1 VSRTIGMLVLIVA
14 LLAALVGLSAAFYLA
29 AGWMGWGLNE
39 LLNWITGS
47 EGLNRAWVYYGA
59 AVANVLT
66 LMLVVMMI
74 SGSLLTVAERKWS
87 AMIQNRIGAN
97 RIRVAGSALG
107 GIPYLAAD
115 ALKMLTKER
124 VEPTGRTR
132 FLYELAPLLAFAPV
146 FALFAI
152 VPVGPGIPLAAIVAK
167 AGGFST
173 PVDPIALQVAAVDA
187 GLLYIFAIASL
198 QVYGTTL
205 AGWSSNNKLA
215 LLGGV
220 RASSQMISYEVSLGL
235 SLVGVMMTY
244 RTLRLDEMVVSQG
257 IPVLGPIPA
266 LGVLLQ
272 PIGFLIF
279 FASAFAE
286 TKRAPFDLP
295 EGESEIV
302 GYFVEYSGMKFGMMF
317 LAEFIEIVVLSAV
330 ITAVFLGGWHPLVVS
345 TSWLRDSVS
354 PLWFGAICA
363 AAFIAKMIVMMWL
376 QLTIRWLLPRFRF
389 DQIQKLCWKLLLPV
403 ALVNVFV
410 TGALLLLADDGNGR
424 IDPSDIRPVAWLG
437 VITLIVLSVITAAVS
452 RAPSAPAHAPAHGGD
467 HGHAAHGAGH

>member
-1 VSRTIGMLVLIVA
+1 VGRTFGMLLVIGG
-14 LLAALVGLSAAFYLA
+14 LLAALVGMSALFYVA
-29 AGWMGWGLNE
+29 AGWMGWGLNS
-39 LLNWITGS
+39 LLNALTGA
-47 EGLNRAWVYYGA
+47 EGVHRAWVYYGA
-59 AVANVLT
+59 AIANVLT
-66 LMLVVMMI
+66 LMMVVMMI

-87 AMIQNRIGAN
+87 ALIQNRIGAN
-97 RIRVAGSALG
+97 RILIGGSALG

-132 FLYELAPLLAFAPV
+132 FLYGLAPVLAFAPV

-152 VPVGPGIPLAAIVAK
+152 IPVGPGIPLAAIVPA
-167 AGGFST
+167 AIGIGV

-235 SLVGVMMTY
+235 SLVGVMMCF
-244 RTLRLDEMVVSQG
+244 RTLRLDEMVVAQG
-257 IPVLGPIPA
+257 LQVIGPVPA
-266 LGVLLQ
+266 LGLLLQ
-272 PIGFLIF
+272 PVGFLIF

-317 LAEFIEIVVLSAV
+317 LAEFIEIVVLAAV
-330 ITAVFLGGWHPLVVS
+330 TTAVFLGGWHPIVVS
-345 TSWLRDSVS
+345 TEWLRAAVS

-363 AAFIAKMIVMMWL
+363 ATFIAKMIVLMWL
-376 QLTIRWLLPRFRF
+376 QLTIRWLLPRFRY
-389 DQIQKLCWKLLLPV
+389 DQIQKLCWKLLLPA

-410 TGALLLLADDGNGR
+410 TGAALLIADDGNGR
-424 IDPSDIRPVAWLG
+424 IDPGDLRPVAWLG
-437 VITLIVLSVITAAVS
+437 VITFLILAVITAAVG
-452 RAPSAPAHAPAHGGD
+452 RAPATAHAL
-467 HGHAAHGAGH
+467 GHAADAAAPHGAGH